1 MDVGKAF
8 RYTSGIVML
17 VVTQSFLFG
26 LAVLPALLFWNF
38 VRASAGSI
46 QFVGEYLAY
55 VIIAMSLIPAYVIFS
70 IFLMFLSAGFNRLVG
85 WKTTE
90 GEYSIYDY
98 DWRVV
103 KWACYNGSISVV
115 RIFCGEP
122 MRVTPFW
129 TMYLKA
135 NGAKIGPK
143 VYVNTAR
150 LNDHNLLILEERSVV
165 GGDAKLIAHLAE
177 KGMIKAQTVV
187 LRKRAI
193 VGVNTVI
200 GPGVEI
206 GEGSAVGA
214 MSFVPKGTKIPPN
227 QAWGGVPA
235 RPIKQ
240 YEDHEFEKKGQPGI
254 PIAY

>member
-1 MDVGKAF
+1 MGVGKAF
-8 RYTSGIVML
+8 RYASGIAML
-17 VVTQSFLFG
+17 VLSQSAIFG

-38 VRASAGSI
+38 IRDI
-46 QFVGEYLAY
+46 TTTIPFVGTYVGY
-55 VIIAMSLIPAYVIFS
+55 VIIAMSLIPAYLIFS
-70 IFLMFLSAGFNRLVG
+70 LSLMFLSAGWNRLVG
-85 WKTTE
+85 WRTE
-90 GEYSIYDY
+90 PGEYAIYEY
-98 DWRVV
+98 GWKVV
-103 KWACYNGSISVV
+103 RWACYNGSISVV

-150 LNDHNLLILEERSVV
+150 LNDHNLLILEERAVV

-177 KGMIKAQTVV
+177 KGMIKAEHVIM
-187 LRKRAI
+187 RKRAVLGI
-193 VGVNTVI
+193 NSVV

-206 GEGSAVGA
+206 GEGSVVGA

-235 RPIKQ
+235 RPIKE
-240 YEDHEFEKKGQPGI
+240 YEDKEFEKKGQPGI

>member
-1 MDVGKAF
+1 MGVAKTVRVVGAS
-8 RYTSGIVML
+8 TLLL
-17 VVTQSFLFG
+17 VSQSVIFG
-26 LAVLPALLFWNF
+26 LAVLPALLFF
-38 VRASAGSI
+38 
-46 QFVGEYLAY
+46 QFIRESTRGFPIFDPFGWYALV
-55 VIIAMSLIPAYVIFS
+55 AMSLIPAYLIFS
-70 IFLMFLSAGFNRLVG
+70 LALMFTSAGWNRLMG
-85 WKTTE
+85 WRTEE
-90 GEYSIYDY
+90 GEYAIHEYDS
-98 DWRVV
+98 RVIR
-103 KWACYNGSISVV
+103 WGCYNASISVV

-129 TMYLKA
+129 TYYLKA
-135 NGAKIGPK
+135 NGAKIGPG
-143 VYVNTAR
+143 VFVNTAR
-150 LNDHNLLILEERSVV
+150 LNDHNLLILEEKAVV

-177 KGMIKAQTVV
+177 RGMIKARPVI
-187 LRKRAI
+187 LRKRAV
-193 VGVNTVI
+193 VGVNSVI

-240 YEDHEFEKKGQPGI
+240 YEQDEFEKKGQPGI

>member
-1 MDVGKAF
+1 MGVAKTARVVF
-8 RYTSGIVML
+8 ASTVLL
-17 VVTQSFLFG
+17 VSQSVIFG
-26 LAVLPALLFWNF
+26 LAVLPALVFWQGIREWTRGF
-38 VRASAGSI
+38 PIFDPFGWYALV
-46 QFVGEYLAY
+46 
-55 VIIAMSLIPAYVIFS
+55 AMSLIPAYLIFS
-70 IFLMFLSAGFNRLVG
+70 LSLMFISAGWNRLMG
-85 WKTTE
+85 WRTE
-90 GEYSIYDY
+90 PGEYVIHDY
-98 DWRVV
+98 DWKVIR
-103 KWACYNGSISVV
+103 WACYNASISVV

-129 TMYLKA
+129 TYYLKA
-135 NGAKIGPK
+135 NGAKIGPG

-150 LNDHNLLILEERSVV
+150 LNDHNLLILEEKAVV

-177 KGMIKAQTVV
+177 KGLIKAMPVI
-187 LRKRAI
+187 LRKRAV
-193 VGVNTVI
+193 VGVNSVI

-240 YEDHEFEKKGQPGI
+240 YEEDEFARKGQPGI